1 MDPRLT
7 IIAHRL
13 ENVGRLIA
21 VSGGKGGIG
30 KSSTASILS
39 LSLAKMGY
47 RVGLL
52 DLDFYGP
59 SCHFILGA
67 KGIYPEEEKGIIP
80 PEVNGIRFMSIVY
93 YAKDNPLMAR
103 GIDIS
108 NSIIELLAITRW
120 GKLDFLIIDMPPGI
134 GDTTLDVIRLLKR
147 IEFLVVTTPSKLAL
161 ETVKKTLEML
171 KEAEVPIIGVIENMK
186 VKDSP
191 WIRDEIEKL
200 GVMFLGE
207 IDFDTSLEDCVGDRE
222 KLLASPFADG
232 VNTII
237 SKCFKNHRERKLIS

>member
-13 ENVGRLIA
+13 ENVDRLIA

-30 KSSTASILS
+30 KSSVASTLALCLS
-39 LSLAKMGY
+39 KKKY

-59 SCHFILGA
+59 SCHLILGI
-67 KGIYPEEEKGIIP
+67 KGVYPEEEKGILP
-80 PEVNGIRFMSIVY
+80 PQVYGIKFMSIVY
-93 YAKDNPLMAR
+93 YAKENPLTVR

-120 GKLDFLIIDMPPGI
+120 EELDFLIIDMPPGI

-147 IEFLVVTTPSKLAL
+147 IEFLVVTAPSKLAL

-171 KEAEVPIIGVIENMK
+171 KEAGVPIIGVIENMK

-191 WIRDEIEKL
+191 WIKQEIEKFDVKYL
-200 GVMFLGE
+200 GGIGFDRSFEEYLGNSE
-207 IDFDTSLEDCVGDRE
+207 GLLTS
-222 KLLASPFADG
+222 SFANDI
-232 VNTII
+232 N
-237 SKCFKNHRERKLIS
+237 KLILNLI

>member
-1 MDPRLT
+1 MDPRLS

-13 ENVGRLIA
+13 ENIDRLIA

-30 KSSTASILS
+30 KSSVAST
-39 LSLAKMGY
+39 LALCLTKMNY

-59 SCHFILGA
+59 SCHLILGI
-67 KGIYPEEEKGIIP
+67 KGGYPKEEKGILP
-80 PEVNGIRFMSIVY
+80 PQVYGIKFMSIVY

-120 GKLDFLIIDMPPGI
+120 GELDFLIIDMPPGI
-134 GDTTLDVIRLLKR
+134 GDTTLDVIRLLKGV
-147 IEFLVVTTPSKLAL
+147 EFLVVTTPSRVAL

-171 KEAEVPIIGVIENMK
+171 RDAKVSILGVIENMK
-186 VKDSP
+186 VKNSL
-191 WIRDEIEKL
+191 WVEKEIKRFD
-200 GVMFLGE
+200 VRFLGE
-207 IDFDTSLEDCVGDRE
+207 IDFDESFEDCVGDRAR
-222 KLLASPFADG
+222 LLASPFANG
-232 VNTII
+232 IKKII
-237 SKCFKNHRERKLIS
+237 AKLG

>member
-39 LSLAKMGY
+39 LSLAKMSY

-59 SCHFILGA
+59 SCHLILGI
-67 KGIYPEEEKGIIP
+67 KGVYPEEEKGVIP

-120 GKLDFLIIDMPPGI
+120 GELDFLIIDMPPGI

-147 IEFLVVTTPSKLAL
+147 IEFLVVTTPSMLAL

-171 KEAEVPIIGVIENMK
+171 KEAKVPIIGVIENMK

-191 WIRDEIEKL
+191 WIRNEIEKL
-200 GVMFLGE
+200 DVRFLGK
-207 IDFDTSLEDCVGDRE
+207 IDYDTSLEDCVGDRE
-222 KLLASPFADG
+222 KLLASPFARDI
-232 VNTII
+232 NKI
-237 SKCFKNHRERKLIS
+237 FPKLDLI

>member
-1 MDPRLT
+1 MDPRLN
-7 IIAHRL
+7 IVAHRL
-13 ENVGRLIA
+13 KNVDRLIA

-30 KSSTASILS
+30 KSSVASTLALCLS
-39 LSLAKMGY
+39 KKNY

-59 SCHFILGA
+59 SCHLILGI
-67 KGIYPEEEKGIIP
+67 KGVYPEEEKGVVP

-93 YAKDNPLMAR
+93 YAEDNPLIAR

-108 NSIIELLAITRW
+108 NSIIELLAITLW
-120 GKLDFLIIDMPPGI
+120 GELDFLIIDMPPGI

-147 IEFLVVTTPSKLAL
+147 IEFLVVTTPSKIAL

-171 KEAEVPIIGVIENMK
+171 KEAGVPIIGVIENMK

-191 WIRDEIEKL
+191 WIKQEIEKFD
-200 GVMFLGE
+200 VRYLGE
-207 IDFDTSLEDCVGDRE
+207 IGFDRSFEEYLGNSEGLLTS
-222 KLLASPFADG
+222 SFANDI
-232 VNTII
+232 N
-237 SKCFKNHRERKLIS
+237 KLISKHIKKS

>member
-13 ENVGRLIA
+13 ENVDRLIA

-30 KSSTASILS
+30 KSSVASTLALCLS
-39 LSLAKMGY
+39 KKKY

-59 SCHFILGA
+59 SCHLILGI
-67 KGIYPEEEKGIIP
+67 KGVYPEEEKGILP
-80 PEVNGIRFMSIVY
+80 PQVYGIKFMSIVY
-93 YAKDNPLMAR
+93 YAKENPLTVR

-120 GKLDFLIIDMPPGI
+120 EELDFLIIDMPPGI

-147 IEFLVVTTPSKLAL
+147 IEFLVVTAPSKLAL

-171 KEAEVPIIGVIENMK
+171 KEAGVPIIGVIENMK

-191 WIRDEIEKL
+191 WIKQEIEKFD
-200 GVMFLGE
+200 VKYLGE
-207 IDFDTSLEDCVGDRE
+207 IGFDRSFEEYLGNSEGLLTS
-222 KLLASPFADG
+222 SFANDI
-232 VNTII
+232 N
-237 SKCFKNHRERKLIS
+237 KLILNLV

>member
-1 MDPRLT
+1 MDPRLN

-13 ENVGRLIA
+13 ENVDRLIA

-30 KSSTASILS
+30 KSSVASTLALCLS
-39 LSLAKMGY
+39 KKNY

-59 SCHFILGA
+59 SCHLMLGI
-67 KGIYPEEEKGIIP
+67 KGVYPEEEKGVVP

-93 YAKDNPLMAR
+93 YAEDNPLIAR

-108 NSIIELLAITRW
+108 NSIIELLAITLW
-120 GKLDFLIIDMPPGI
+120 GELDFLIIDMPPGI

-147 IEFLVVTTPSKLAL
+147 IEFLVVTTPSKLSL

-171 KEAEVPIIGVIENMK
+171 KEAKVPIIGVIENMK

-191 WIRDEIEKL
+191 WIRNEIEKL
-200 GVMFLGE
+200 DVRYLGG
-207 IDFDTSLEDCVGDRE
+207 IGFDRSFEEYLSNSEGLLTS
-222 KLLASPFADG
+222 SFANDI
-232 VNTII
+232 N
-237 SKCFKNHRERKLIS
+237 KLILNLI

>member
-1 MDPRLT
+1 VDPRLN

-13 ENVGRLIA
+13 ENVDRLIA

-30 KSSTASILS
+30 KSSVASTLALCLS
-39 LSLAKMGY
+39 KKNY

-59 SCHFILGA
+59 SCHLMLGI
-67 KGIYPEEEKGIIP
+67 KGVYPEEEKGVVP

-93 YAKDNPLMAR
+93 YAEDNPLIAR

-108 NSIIELLAITRW
+108 NSIIELLAITLW
-120 GKLDFLIIDMPPGI
+120 GELDFLIIDMPPGI

-147 IEFLVVTTPSKLAL
+147 IEFLVVTTPSKLSL

-171 KEAEVPIIGVIENMK
+171 KEAKVPIIGVIENMK

-191 WIRDEIEKL
+191 WIRNEIEKL
-200 GVMFLGE
+200 DVRYLGG
-207 IDFDTSLEDCVGDRE
+207 IGFDRSFEEYLSNSEGLLTS
-222 KLLASPFADG
+222 SFANDI
-232 VNTII
+232 N
-237 SKCFKNHRERKLIS
+237 KLILNLI

>member
-39 LSLAKMGY
+39 LSLAKMSY

-59 SCHFILGA
+59 SCHLILGI
-67 KGIYPEEEKGIIP
+67 KGVYPEEEKGIIP
-80 PEVNGIRFMSIVY
+80 PEVSGIRFMSIVY
-93 YAKDNPLMAR
+93 YAEDNPLMAR

-171 KEAEVPIIGVIENMK
+171 KEAKVPIIGVIENMK

-200 GVMFLGE
+200 GVMFLEE

-222 KLLASPFADG
+222 KLLASPFARDI
-232 VNTII
+232 NKI
-237 SKCFKNHRERKLIS
+237 FPKLDLI